1 MTDELYSLLYIIET
15 FVSIGFKITLLIL
28 IYKGGIKWLRRL

>member
-15 FVSIGFKITLLIL
+15 FVSIGFKVSLLTL
-28 IYKGGIKWLRRL
+28 IYIGGKKWLRRL